1 MLVHSTPTSEPI
13 RHGGLVTFASLGLP
27 APILRGVRAAG
38 LTEPTA
44 IQSRAI
50 PVILQGNDLIGAA
63 QSGSGKTGAY
73 VLPILARLL
82 DSPPRLRAIVLTPTR
97 ELASYVET
105 RARDYARYTDV
116 RIGVVF
122 TGAPLAAQERMLVEH
137 PVDVLVATPIR
148 LLELHARGV
157 LNFEDVE
164 VLVFEEADRMIGMGL
179 AMDLRKLLKLLPET
193 RQTLMF
199 TMTMPPELNR
209 LAKEALVEPV
219 RVDLAPVS
227 KSGTGITQAI
237 YPVPRDLKS
246 DLLAE
251 LLSRQEVRNTLLF
264 ARARAGAER
273 YTRQMAKR
281 GYTVAML
288 DEHPSQTEREQLV
301 DDLKRGRLQILIS
314 SDAAARS
321 LDLTG
326 VAHVVNADVPQTPED
341 YVHRLGRVGAP
352 EAVGDVFMLMSPEEQ
367 KNVAA
372 IERLVGRAI
381 PRVLLP
387 DFDYNMHP
395 TEFQQVV
402 SYGDEPPLARR
413 VASGLQVAAARIA
426 SVPRSAPARNG
437 SPAKAPAPARS
448 TPAPARPV
456 AAARPQTPA
465 RPAARPASE
474 RKPTAARPA
483 RGAARPAK
491 AAARPSRS
499 GKRVT
504 KAGGRRH

>member
-1 MLVHSTPTSEPI
+1 
-13 RHGGLVTFASLGLP
+13 VTFASLGLP
-27 APILRGVRAAG
+27 APILKGVRAAG

-105 RARDYARYTDV
+105 RARDYARFTDV

-122 TGAPLAAQERMLVEH
+122 TGAPLATHEKMLREN
-137 PVDVLVATPIR
+137 PVDVLVATPGR
-148 LLELHARGV
+148 LLELHGRGV

-164 VLVFEEADRMIGMGL
+164 VLVLEEADRMVALGL
-179 AMDLRKLLKLLPET
+179 AFDLRRLLKLLPET

-199 TMTMPPELNR
+199 TMSMPPELNR

-219 RVDLAPVS
+219 RVDLAPVA

-246 DLLAE
+246 DLLTE
-251 LLSRQEVRNTLLF
+251 LLTRHEVRNTILF

-273 YTRQMAKR
+273 YTRQMARR

-288 DEHPSQTEREQLV
+288 DEHPSQSAREQLV
-301 DDLKRGRLQILIS
+301 EDLKRGRNQILVS

-321 LDLTG
+321 LDLSG
-326 VAHVVNADVPQTPED
+326 IAHVINADVPQTPED
-341 YVHRLGRVGAP
+341 YVHRLGRGGAP
-352 EAVGDVFMLMSPEEQ
+352 DAVGDVFMLMSPEEQ

-413 VASGLQVAAARIA
+413 VPSGLQLAASKIAAGPKNAPPKAAA
-426 SVPRSAPARNG
+426 PKNG
-437 SPAKAPAPARS
+437 VPAKASTPPRPAPALKAVPAG
-448 TPAPARPV
+448 TAEKKPAPAKAVKKPKPAP
-456 AAARPQTPA
+456 AASARRATG
-465 RPAARPASE
+465 PAARSAKGA
-474 RKPTAARPA
+474 RKR
-483 RGAARPAK
+483 
-491 AAARPSRS
+491 
-499 GKRVT
+499 
-504 KAGGRRH
+504 

>member
-1 MLVHSTPTSEPI
+1 
-13 RHGGLVTFASLGLP
+13 VTFASLGLP
-27 APILRGVRAAG
+27 APILKGVRAAG

-44 IQSRAI
+44 IQSRSI
-50 PVILQGNDLIGAA
+50 PVILQGNDLIGNA

-73 VLPILARLL
+73 ILPILARLL

-105 RARDYARYTDV
+105 RARDYARFTDV

-122 TGAPLAAQERMLVEH
+122 TGAPLATQERMLRES
-137 PVDVLVATPIR
+137 PVDVLVATPGR

-164 VLVFEEADRMIGMGL
+164 VLVLEEADRMIAMEL
-179 AMDLRKLLKLLPET
+179 ATDLRKLLKLLPET

-219 RVDLAPVS
+219 RVDLAPVG

-246 DLLAE
+246 DLLTE
-251 LLSRQEVRNTLLF
+251 LLSRTEVRNTILM

-273 YTRQMAKR
+273 YARQMAKR
-281 GYTVAML
+281 GYTVTIL
-288 DEHPSQTEREQLV
+288 DEHPSQNQREQMV
-301 DDLKRGRLQILIS
+301 DDLKRGRLQIVVS
-314 SDAAARS
+314 SDVAARS

-326 VAHVVNADVPQTPED
+326 IAHVINADVPQTPED
-341 YVHRLGRVGAP
+341 YVHRLGRTGTPDA
-352 EAVGDVFMLMSPEEQ
+352 AGDVFTLMSPEEQ

-395 TEFQQVV
+395 TEFQQAV

-413 VASGLQVAAARIA
+413 MAAGLQLAAAKIA
-426 SVPRSAPARNG
+426 SLPKGAGAKSATASRV
-437 SPAKAPAPARS
+437 ATAPAPIKAATNSNDHRPAGSKPAKSSKPAARTARSVASAARS
-448 TPAPARPV
+448 TPSSSPRPRRTPRP
-456 AAARPQTPA
+456 AAAR
-465 RPAARPASE
+465 
-474 RKPTAARPA
+474 
-483 RGAARPAK
+483 
-491 AAARPSRS
+491 
-499 GKRVT
+499 KR
-504 KAGGRRH
+504 

>member
-1 MLVHSTPTSEPI
+1 
-13 RHGGLVTFASLGLP
+13 
-27 APILRGVRAAG
+27 
-38 LTEPTA
+38 PTA

-82 DSPPRLRAIVLTPTR
+82 DSPARLRAIVLTPTR
-97 ELASYVET
+97 ELAQYVET
-105 RARDYARYTDV
+105 RARDYARFTGV

-122 TGAPLAAQERMLVEH
+122 TGAPLATHEKMLRDE
-137 PVDVLVATPIR
+137 PVDVLVATPGR
-148 LLELHARGV
+148 LLELHGRGV

-164 VLVFEEADRMIGMGL
+164 VLVLEEADRMVALGL
-179 AMDLRKLLKLLPET
+179 AFDLRRLLKLLPET

-199 TMTMPPELNR
+199 TMSMPPELNR

-219 RVDLAPVS
+219 RVDLAPVA
-227 KSGTGITQAI
+227 KSGTGISQAI

-251 LLSRQEVRNTLLF
+251 LLSRHEVRNTLIF

-281 GYTVAML
+281 GYTVCTL
-288 DEHPSQTEREQLV
+288 DDHPSQNAREQLV
-301 DDLKRGRLQILIS
+301 DDLKRGKVQILVS

-326 VAHVVNADVPQTPED
+326 IAHVINADVPQSPED

-352 EAVGDVFMLMSPEEQ
+352 DAIGDVFTLMSPEEQ

-395 TEFQQVV
+395 SEFHMAV
-402 SYGDEPPLARR
+402 SYGDEPPLTRR
-413 VASGLQVAAARIA
+413 VPGGLQLAAAKIA
-426 SVPRSAPARNG
+426 SVPKSNASRSATMTKSAPAAKNG
-437 SPAKAPAPARS
+437 VPGKAVHTARPAPALKPV
-448 TPAPARPV
+448 PAQASQDKKVV
-456 AAARPQTPA
+456 AV
-465 RPAARPASE
+465 RPAKPAAK
-474 RKPTAARPA
+474 KPKAVRPA
-483 RGAARPAK
+483 RQTPGKQIARSAK
-491 AAARPSRS
+491 SPDR
-499 GKRVT
+499 KR
-504 KAGGRRH
+504 

>member
-1 MLVHSTPTSEPI
+1 
-13 RHGGLVTFASLGLP
+13 VTFASLGLP
-27 APILRGVRAAG
+27 APILKGVRAAG

-82 DSPPRLRAIVLTPTR
+82 DSPTRLRAIVLTPTR

-122 TGAPLAAQERMLVEH
+122 TGAPLATQEKMLREE
-137 PVDVLVATPIR
+137 PVDVLVATPGR
-148 LLELHARGV
+148 LIELHARGV

-164 VLVFEEADRMIGMGL
+164 VLVLEEADRMIGLGL
-179 AMDLRKLLKLLPET
+179 AVELRKLLKLLPET

-219 RVDLAPVS
+219 RVDLAPVG

-246 DLLAE
+246 DLLTE
-251 LLSRQEVRNTLLF
+251 LLSRQEVRNTVLF
-264 ARARAGAER
+264 ARARAGSER
-273 YTRQMAKR
+273 YTRHLARR

-288 DEHPSQTEREQLV
+288 DEHPNQSSRESML
-301 DDLKRGRLQILIS
+301 DDLRRGKLQVLVS
-314 SDAAARS
+314 SDVVARS

-326 VAHVVNADVPQTPED
+326 IAHVINADVPQTPED

-352 EAVGDVFMLMSPEEQ
+352 EAVGDVFTLMSPEEQ

-402 SYGDEPPLARR
+402 SYGDEPPLTRR
-413 VASGLQVAAARIA
+413 VAGGLQLAAARIA
-426 SVPRSAPARNG
+426 TSPRAAGGKNGAPARAPLAPRPTPPG
-437 SPAKAPAPARS
+437 KPASHVRPAPAPSSDRKSQPAKAPVAVSRPSKPVPRPAKS
-448 TPAPARPV
+448 
-456 AAARPQTPA
+456 AARP
-465 RPAARPASE
+465 
-474 RKPTAARPA
+474 
-483 RGAARPAK
+483 
-491 AAARPSRS
+491 
-499 GKRVT
+499 GKRVAKT
-504 KAGGRRH
+504 AERRH

>member
-1 MLVHSTPTSEPI
+1 
-13 RHGGLVTFASLGLP
+13 VTFASLGLP
-27 APILRGVRAAG
+27 APILKGVRAAG

-50 PVILQGNDLIGAA
+50 PVILQGNDLIGNA

-73 VLPILARLL
+73 ILPILARLL

-105 RARDYARYTDV
+105 RARDYARFTEV

-122 TGAPLAAQERMLVEH
+122 TGAPLSAQEKMLREN
-137 PVDVLVATPIR
+137 PVDVLVATPGR

-164 VLVFEEADRMIGMGL
+164 VLVLEEADRMIAMEL
-179 AMDLRKLLKLLPET
+179 ATDLRKLLKLLPET

-199 TMTMPPELNR
+199 TMTLPPELNR

-246 DLLAE
+246 DLLSE
-251 LLSRQEVRNTLLF
+251 LLSRAEVRNTILL

-273 YTRQMAKR
+273 YARQMAKR
-281 GYTVAML
+281 GYTVQIL
-288 DEHPSQTEREQLV
+288 DEHPSQNQREQLV
-301 DDLKRGRLQILIS
+301 DDLKRGRLQILAS

-326 VAHVVNADVPQTPED
+326 VAHVINADVPQTPED
-341 YVHRLGRVGAP
+341 YVHRLGRAGAP
-352 EAVGDVFMLMSPEEQ
+352 EAAGDVFTLMSPEEQ

-402 SYGDEPPLARR
+402 GYGDEPPLARR
-413 VASGLQVAAARIA
+413 MAAGLQLAASKIA
-426 SVPRSAPARNG
+426 AVPKGAG
-437 SPAKAPAPARS
+437 AKAAVSRVATAP
-448 TPAPARPV
+448 
-456 AAARPQTPA
+456 PA
-465 RPAARPASE
+465 RPAAPL
-474 RKPTAARPA
+474 KPVSGNNDHRQAGSKTPKGARPA
-483 RGAARPAK
+483 TRAVKSASPGSRSSTRPRRAPRPAAR
-491 AAARPSRS
+491 
-499 GKRVT
+499 KR
-504 KAGGRRH
+504 

>member
-1 MLVHSTPTSEPI
+1 
-13 RHGGLVTFASLGLP
+13 
-27 APILRGVRAAG
+27 
-38 LTEPTA
+38 
-44 IQSRAI
+44 
-50 PVILQGNDLIGAA
+50 
-63 QSGSGKTGAY
+63 
-73 VLPILARLL
+73 
-82 DSPPRLRAIVLTPTR
+82 VLTPTR

-105 RARDYARYTDV
+105 RARDYARFTDV

-122 TGAPLAAQERMLVEH
+122 TGAPLATQEKMLREN
-137 PVDVLVATPIR
+137 PVDVLVSTPGR
-148 LLELHARGV
+148 LLELQARGV

-164 VLVFEEADRMIGMGL
+164 VLVLEEADRMIAMEL
-179 AMDLRKLLKLLPET
+179 ATDLRKLLKLLPET

-219 RVDLAPVS
+219 RVDLAPVG

-246 DLLAE
+246 DLLTE
-251 LLSRQEVRNTLLF
+251 LLSRSEVRNTVLL

-273 YTRQMAKR
+273 YARQMAKR
-281 GYTVAML
+281 GYTVTIL
-288 DEHPSQTEREQLV
+288 DEHPSQNQREQLV
-301 DDLKRGRLQILIS
+301 EDLKRGRLQILVS

-321 LDLTG
+321 LDMTG
-326 VAHVVNADVPQTPED
+326 VAHVINADVPQTPED
-341 YVHRLGRVGAP
+341 YVHRLGRPGAP
-352 EAVGDVFMLMSPEEQ
+352 EAAGDVFTLMSPEEQ

-413 VASGLQVAAARIA
+413 MAAGLQLAAAKIA
-426 SVPRSAPARNG
+426 AVPKGAGSKGAAAGRSAPAPTSLKAVTG
-437 SPAKAPAPARS
+437 SNNDHRPAGSKPAKSAK
-448 TPAPARPV
+448 
-456 AAARPQTPA
+456 
-465 RPAARPASE
+465 PAARSARSAP
-474 RKPTAARPA
+474 AARSSSS
-483 RGAARPAK
+483 ARPRRAP
-491 AAARPSRS
+491 RPATR
-499 GKRVT
+499 KR
-504 KAGGRRH
+504 

>member
-1 MLVHSTPTSEPI
+1 
-13 RHGGLVTFASLGLP
+13 
-27 APILRGVRAAG
+27 VRAAG

-82 DSPPRLRAIVLTPTR
+82 DSPTRLRAIVLTPTR
-97 ELASYVET
+97 ELAQYVET
-105 RARDYARYTDV
+105 RARDYARFTGV
-116 RIGVVF
+116 KIGVVF
-122 TGAPLAAQERMLVEH
+122 TGAPLATHEKMLRDE
-137 PVDVLVATPIR
+137 PVDVLVATPGR
-148 LLELHARGV
+148 LLELHGRGV

-164 VLVFEEADRMIGMGL
+164 VLVLEEADRMVALGL
-179 AMDLRKLLKLLPET
+179 AFDLRRLLKLLPET

-199 TMTMPPELNR
+199 TMSMPPELNR

-219 RVDLAPVS
+219 RVDLAPVA
-227 KSGTGITQAI
+227 KSGTGISQAI

-251 LLSRQEVRNTLLF
+251 LLSRHDVRNTLVF

-281 GYTVAML
+281 GYTVGTL
-288 DEHPSQTEREQLV
+288 DEHPSQNAREQLV
-301 DDLKRGRLQILIS
+301 DDLKRGKVQILVS

-326 VAHVVNADVPQTPED
+326 IAHIINADVPQSPED

-352 EAVGDVFMLMSPEEQ
+352 EAIGDVFTLMSPEEQ

-395 TEFQQVV
+395 TEFQMALN
-402 SYGDEPPLARR
+402 YGDEPPLSRR
-413 VASGLQVAAARIA
+413 VAGGLQLAAAKIA
-426 SVPRSAPARNG
+426 SVPKQSNAKAAPAAK
-437 SPAKAPAPARS
+437 SAVAAKPSPVAKPAHPAKNGVPVKGANSARPAPAIKPV
-448 TPAPARPV
+448 PAATHDKKVVAVHPVKPAAKKPKAVRQVPSKPV
-456 AAARPQTPA
+456 ARSAKSPD
-465 RPAARPASE
+465 
-474 RKPTAARPA
+474 RKR
-483 RGAARPAK
+483 
-491 AAARPSRS
+491 
-499 GKRVT
+499 
-504 KAGGRRH
+504 